1 MGVGYRRWKSHAT
14 YHVRRRGYSKRLKLC
29 LFLVCLLYL
38 ICYLYKRTLP
48 MFYDMAENKI
58 RDLGT
63 EMTEHSIMENELI
76 GVVDYDMLITERV
89 GEGSQTKN
97 LTANGSM
104 LNQIRTSLIE
114 SILEKMD
121 LLRESYVRIP
131 LGSFSGNPYFAGI
144 GPDVPVRIVPYGS
157 VDINFESL
165 FTAAGVN
172 QTKHEINMIVL
183 VNMNVFFPG
192 KTLDVNLEVPVLLAQ
207 TVIAGEVPDAFLD
220 RSQNLENLD
229 FSQ

>member
-1 MGVGYRRWKSHAT
+1 
-14 YHVRRRGYSKRLKLC
+14 
-29 LFLVCLLYL
+29 
-38 ICYLYKRTLP
+38 

-89 GEGSQTKN
+89 GGDSQTKN

-121 LLRESYVRIP
+121 LLRESYVKIP
-131 LGSFSGNPYFAGI
+131 LGSFSGSP
-144 GPDVPVRIVPYGS
+144 
-157 VDINFESL
+157 
-165 FTAAGVN
+165 
-172 QTKHEINMIVL
+172 
-183 VNMNVFFPG
+183 
-192 KTLDVNLEVPVLLAQ
+192 
-207 TVIAGEVPDAFLD
+207 
-220 RSQNLENLD
+220 
-229 FSQ
+229 